1 MNVISLE
8 CNARFELSKKV
19 EKEENMQRY
28 LHKRSS
34 TYGQLKMSS
43 LSATDNLLQ
52 FSFTLW
58 IHYAFRLPCFN
69 NFMWPLTHVL
79 NLISVFCPFSNMAN
93 TSSHTV
99 TGLSRLSC
107 TLDIILVD
115 VFSRLV
121 SPVSVSV
128 QVFTTAIC
136 SLRQSN
142 KALEVTTRTTAM
154 DYASICLHNRIMPTE
169 DGLHCKPVW
178 TSHVDINSKF
188 DSYI

>member
-1 MNVISLE
+1 
-8 CNARFELSKKV
+8 
-19 EKEENMQRY
+19 MQWY
-28 LHKRSS
+28 VHKRSS
-34 TYGQLKMSS
+34 TYGQLKMSCM
-43 LSATDNLLQ
+43 SAIDNQLPV
-52 FSFTLW
+52 SFTLW
-58 IHYAFRLPCFN
+58 ICYAFRLPCFN
-69 NFMWPLTHVL
+69 NFMWPLTHIP

-107 TLDIILVD
+107 TLEIVLVD
-115 VFSRLV
+115 MFSELI
-121 SPVSVSV
+121 SPISVSV

-154 DYASICLHNRIMPTE
+154 DYASICLHNWIMPTE

-178 TSHVDINSKF
+178 TRHVDINSKF